1 MPKEL
6 ARVSAAYVDVQKRV
20 TPMLENLERLDNNF
34 WNATSGNWGRYYAG
48 VDALADRLKELNVN
62 SAADPKAVSDNEVKT
77 LIKGITTA
85 KADSL
90 AISKEFWTTAK
101 RVDAIRREV
110 LTLEADVLKVIK
122 EKSGFFAKSNSL
134 PPLKKLSGTLH
145 ELAAEL
151 QAATHTGPHQPDA
164 KVWV

>member
-6 ARVSAAYVDVQKRV
+6 ARVSSAYVDVQKRV

-48 VDALADRLKELNVN
+48 VDALADRLKELNVK
-62 SAADPKAVSDNEVKT
+62 SAADPKAASDNEVKT
-77 LIKGITTA
+77 LLKGIATA
-85 KADSL
+85 KADAL

-110 LTLEADVLKVIK
+110 LTLEADVLKVTK
-122 EKSGFFAKSNSL
+122 EKSGIFTKSNSL
-134 PPLKKLSGTLH
+134 PQLKKLSGTLH

-151 QAATHTGPHQPDA
+151 QAATFAGPHQPDA
-164 KVWV
+164 KVWG